1 MKKLLK
7 APVGVQLCA
16 FYSVLSFGLLCF
28 LCFVEPLIFP
38 ATLTVLLLLL
48 AVFTV
53 ADWWWD
59 NR

>member
-7 APVGVQLCA
+7 APVGVQLSA
-16 FYSVLSFGLLCF
+16 LFLLFLFGF
-28 LCFVEPLIFP
+28 LCFVEPLIFL